1 MAALTTRTLTPT
13 NGLEDALGAIAD
25 LRITVFRDWPYLY
38 DGSLENERAYL
49 AHFAESP
56 GAVCIAAYDGDKIV
70 GAATGLP
77 LDQAHGE
84 FRAPL
89 VDAGMEITRI
99 FYCAESVLLP
109 AYRGRGLYRT
119 FFDGRE
125 DHARRLGGYTHAIF
139 CGVQRPDDHPRKPM
153 DYQPLDTV
161 WQHFGYRPRG
171 DLICHFS
178 WLDVGEDTETEKPMM
193 FWEKRL

>member
-38 DGSLENERAYL
+38 HGSLENERAYL

-56 GAVCIAAYDGDKIV
+56 GAVCIAAYDGDEIV

-84 FRAPL
+84 FSAPL

-99 FYCAESVLLP
+99 FYCADICAAAGVPGAWLVSHVL
-109 AYRGRGLYRT
+109 
-119 FFDGRE
+119 
-125 DHARRLGGYTHAIF
+125 
-139 CGVQRPDDHPRKPM
+139 
-153 DYQPLDTV
+153 
-161 WQHFGYRPRG
+161 
-171 DLICHFS
+171 
-178 WLDVGEDTETEKPMM
+178 
-193 FWEKRL
+193 